1 MLSTVLIPI
10 IIQRSYQPQV
20 LVPLADEEVLDDVQ
34 RDDELTEQQDA
45 MTPSLELWE
54 KTLKQTQLRTGA
66 NETIMSFLER
76 KSLRFDVLAEQVRVL
91 NDLPQLHKHV
101 VHV

>member
-10 IIQRSYQPQV
+10 IIQRTNQPQV
-20 LVPLADEEVLDDVQ
+20 LVPLADEEVLDDIQ

-45 MTPSLELWE
+45 MTPGFELRE

-66 NETIMSFLER
+66 NETIMSFLKR